1 MKPGAFGKYAVDYET
16 RVNYE
21 RLRSERLQRAKD
33 QINKDGL
40 GALITWDEANIRYLT
55 SYYVTTPMRAAEIQF
70 VFCARNGEP
79 HLFCGGTPSETERR
93 MPWMKD
99 RVHPTLGAPKL
110 TAEGAD
116 DLAIT
121 VVVDE
126 ITRLMAAH
134 GVEKEPLGIDG
145 STLQMLFADA
155 FRKKGIEVVHGKPTM
170 DEARLIKTQDEME
183 LMRITCANS
192 EKAFAA
198 IVDAIRPG
206 VRECDLVGIGIK
218 ALYEEGDDHTEDL
231 VCCSGFNT
239 NPFGWSFTDKPI
251 RPGDLIYIDVDG
263 ASYQGYKSC
272 IYRTFC
278 CGRATQE
285 QKDLYEECRAMLYA
299 GMSAVKAGATDYD
312 IVDQWPDSPGYWG
325 YESWNEV
332 LPYAVGHGIGL
343 TLHDRPAIS
352 MLKKQFGFPPT
363 KLRAGMVLAL
373 ETYAGKKGGADGVR
387 LEENILVTEDGYE
400 LLSRWPIEELMECWL
415 PYR

>member
-145 STLQMLFADA
+145 STL
-155 FRKKGIEVVHGKPTM
+155 
-170 DEARLIKTQDEME
+170 
-183 LMRITCANS
+183 
-192 EKAFAA
+192 
-198 IVDAIRPG
+198 
-206 VRECDLVGIGIK
+206 
-218 ALYEEGDDHTEDL
+218 
-231 VCCSGFNT
+231 
-239 NPFGWSFTDKPI
+239 
-251 RPGDLIYIDVDG
+251 
-263 ASYQGYKSC
+263 
-272 IYRTFC
+272 
-278 CGRATQE
+278 
-285 QKDLYEECRAMLYA
+285 
-299 GMSAVKAGATDYD
+299 
-312 IVDQWPDSPGYWG
+312 
-325 YESWNEV
+325 
-332 LPYAVGHGIGL
+332 
-343 TLHDRPAIS
+343 
-352 MLKKQFGFPPT
+352 
-363 KLRAGMVLAL
+363 
-373 ETYAGKKGGADGVR
+373 
-387 LEENILVTEDGYE
+387 
-400 LLSRWPIEELMECWL
+400 
-415 PYR
+415 